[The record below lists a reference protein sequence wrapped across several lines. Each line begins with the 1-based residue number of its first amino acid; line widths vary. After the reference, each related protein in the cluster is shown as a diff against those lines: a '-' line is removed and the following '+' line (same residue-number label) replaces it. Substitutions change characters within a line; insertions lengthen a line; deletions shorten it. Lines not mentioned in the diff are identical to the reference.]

1 MSDIRRDSPS
11 FHRNIEPITQ
21 RLHEILA
28 EDCRTVLEI
37 GSGSGQHVARFS
49 IEFPD
54 VQFQPTEYETE
65 NLASINSWSE
75 QIDTVS
81 PALQLDVTKDDW
93 FDGST
98 PKFDAL
104 FCFNVIHIAPWEVTQ
119 AIFKG
124 ANKHLNPECQIVY
137 YGPYKIDGKHTS
149 DSNRE
154 FEKWLQA
161 KDPSFGIRHI
171 ADVTSEA
178 NLNGFVLQKSF
189 PMPANNFLNV
199 FSRS

>member
-21 RLHEILA
+21 KLHEILA
-28 EDCRTVLEI
+28 ENCRKVLEI

-49 IEFPD
+49 TEFPNL
-54 VQFQPTEYETE
+54 QFQPTEYEAE
-65 NLASINSWSE
+65 NLASIDAWSE
-75 QIDTVS
+75 LCDNVS
-81 PALQLDVTKDDW
+81 PAVRLDVTNDEW
-93 FDGST
+93 FNGDA

-104 FCFNVIHIAPWEVTQ
+104 LCFNVIHIAPWEVTR

-124 ANKHLNPECQIVY
+124 ANKYLNPESQIIF

-149 DSNRE
+149 DSNHE

-161 KDPSFGIRHI
+161 KDSSYGIRDV

-178 NLNGFVLQKSF
+178 NLNGFILQKSF